1 MENELLRESSPA
13 WRAACLFTGRG
24 RADERRDLACPGRL
38 YGLQRVC
45 RLWALPR
52 SSFYHA
58 VNRNPA
64 PLPPARRGPA
74 PPVGKASLLAAI
86 KADLASSPFRGE
98 GHRIGQGPAALRAWA
113 AGRAQSGAA
122 ADARAPA
129 ALALPSSAASGQ

>member
-1 MENELLRESSPA
+1 MSAAISPA
-13 WRAACLFTGRG
+13 TGRS
-24 RADERRDLACPGRL
+24 
-38 YGLQRVC
+38 YGVQRVC
-45 RLWALPR
+45 RMWALPR

-98 GHRIGQGPAALRAWA
+98 GHRKVWA
-113 AGRAQSGAA
+113 AGCATGLGCGSGAI
-122 ADARAPA
+122 
-129 ALALPSSAASGQ
+129 GCCG

>member
-1 MENELLRESSPA
+1 MSAAISPA
-13 WRAACLFTGRG
+13 TGRS
-24 RADERRDLACPGRL
+24 
-38 YGLQRVC
+38 YGVQRVC

-58 VNRNPA
+58 VNCNPA

-98 GHRIGQGPAALRAWA
+98 GHRKVWAELAEGSAGAAGGMASGGPAALRAWA